1 VVWQGHWREQDSR
14 ARARARADFFP
25 YLAYCKLLIR
35 MKSLK
40 IKVLKAAWLVL
51 ATFSG
56 LPGFSQENYSRVKLF
71 ATDAELHEIGELG
84 VTIDHGK
91 HKHDT
96 WFITDLSASEIQLL
110 QDNGYNYE
118 VLIQDVQ
125 AHYIAQNLEPAVQHK
140 TVTCPDAGGA
150 NSFQVVDPVNWQL
163 GSMAGFYTYQEF
175 LDELDSMASKYPN
188 LITVKSPISTFTTHD
203 GNPVYWV
210 RLSDNPNSDEGE
222 EEVLYT
228 SLHHAREPASLSQLI
243 FYMWWILENYGTNEE
258 VTYLVDETEMYFVP
272 MINPDGY
279 IYNET
284 LFPGGGG
291 MHRKNR
297 RNVGT
302 TNKGVDLNRNYSY
315 HWNESGTSP
324 NPNNDTYAGTAAFTE
339 PETQAI
345 KWFCENRDFTFAFNA
360 HTHGNLL
367 LFPMGWDY
375 FDFAPDHDY
384 MQAFSNHMVIFN
396 GYSAVKSSDLYPAAG
411 DSDDWMY
418 ADDLGTKPKIYALT
432 PECSSEGTSN
442 DFWPPQSSI
451 HDICAINIWMN
462 KTLAHMPHIYGVVTD
477 LDQEQVENTSGYFH
491 YEIERLGL
499 EDGDIMVSMTAL
511 TGIQTLGAI
520 NTHTLN
526 LMDIEQDSI
535 DFTLVPG
542 IAFGDEIK
550 YVLHTDNGTWVKHD
564 TITKTFGLGTEVF
577 SDDCS
582 DLTNWTGTWSFTNED
597 FVSPANCITDSPF
610 SEYNNSEVSDLELNQ
625 TFSLANAT
633 YGYIK
638 FDAKWALE
646 NDYDYV
652 QLMIS
657 TDGGSVWTPLCGK
670 YTNAG
675 SSDQDFENPLWDGF
689 QTDWVH
695 EEIDLTD
702 YLDMADVK
710 FKFHLVSDVGV
721 TEDGFYFDDFAFY
734 TDAFD
739 DSGVDEV
746 YASLVTVYPNPS
758 QQYITIQLKNL
769 EAIQTIEIY
778 NQLGEIIAVL
788 NPTAASIQY
797 PVFQL
802 ATGNYLVKVVDAE
815 GVVSTGSFSVTR

>member
-1 VVWQGHWREQDSR
+1 
-14 ARARARADFFP
+14 
-25 YLAYCKLLIR
+25 

-40 IKVLKAAWLVL
+40 STVLKAVTLLSAAFLWT
-51 ATFSG
+51 AGHT
-56 LPGFSQENYSRVKLF
+56 QENYSRVKIF
-71 ATDAELHEIGELG
+71 ATDAELHQIGELG
-84 VTIDHGK
+84 VTIDHGQ

-96 WFITDLSASEIQLL
+96 WFITDLSASEMQIL
-110 QDNGYNYE
+110 QENGYNYE

-125 AHYIAQNLEPAVQHK
+125 AHYIAQNLEPAVHHK
-140 TVTCPDAGGA
+140 TVTCPDAGGT
-150 NSFQVVDPVNWQL
+150 NSFEVVDPVNWQL

-175 LDELDSMASKYPN
+175 LDELDSMASKYPD
-188 LITVKSPISTFTTHD
+188 LITVKAPISTFTSIE
-203 GNPVYWV
+203 GRPIYWV
-210 RLSDNPNSDEGE
+210 RISDNANSDETE

-228 SLHHAREPASLSQLI
+228 ALHHAREPASLSQLI
-243 FYMWWILENYGTNEE
+243 FYMWWMLENYGTNDE
-258 VTYLVDETEMYFVP
+258 VTYLIDETEMYFVP

-279 IYNET
+279 VYNEMT
-284 LFPGGGG
+284 SPGGGG

-302 TNKGVDLNRNYSY
+302 TNKGVDLNRNYGY

-384 MQAFSNHMVIFN
+384 MQAFSSHMVIFN
-396 GYSAVKSSDLYPAAG
+396 GYSAIKSSDLYPAAG

-477 LDQEQVENTSGYFH
+477 LDQDQVENTTGYFH
-491 YEIERLGL
+491 YQIERLGL

-511 TGIQTLGAI
+511 TGIQALGGT

-526 LMDIEQDSI
+526 LMDIEEDSI
-535 DFTLVPG
+535 DYTLVPG
-542 IAFGDEIK
+542 ISFGDEIK
-550 YVLHTDNGTWVKHD
+550 YVLHTDNGTWVRND
-564 TITKTFGLGTEVF
+564 TITKTFGLGTAVF
-577 SDDCS
+577 SDDCN
-582 DLTNWTGTWSFTNED
+582 DLTNWAGGWSFTNED
-597 FVSPANCITDSPF
+597 FVSASNCITDSPF
-610 SEYNNSEVSDLELNQ
+610 SDYNDNENSDLELNQ

-638 FDAKWALE
+638 FDAKWAIE

-657 TDGGSVWTPLCGK
+657 TDGGVMWTPLCGK
-670 YTNAG
+670 YTNPG
-675 SSDQDFENPLWDGF
+675 SSDQDFENPLWDNF
-689 QTDWVH
+689 QLSWVH
-695 EEIDLTD
+695 EEVDLAD
-702 YLDMADVK
+702 YLDTPNVK

-721 TEDGFYFDDFAFY
+721 TEDGFYFDDFAIY

-739 DSGVDEV
+739 DSGIGGPAMTE
-746 YASLVTVYPNPS
+746 LTIYPNPANDAVTMQINNYS
-758 QQYITIQLKNL
+758 
-769 EAIQTIEIY
+769 EVSSIEIY
-778 NQLGEIIAVL
+778 NEIGEKVIVIVPMSNVL
-788 NPTAASIQY
+788 QV
-797 PVFQL
+797 PVQQWPN
-802 ATGNYLVKVVDAE
+802 GIYVIKVITVSE
-815 GVVSTGSFSVTR
+815 GTEVRRFSVSH